1 MPAMWDACSGTEE
14 MAFDCR
20 NQKGQL
26 FGILCYDYI
35 KVHKLLYIHDN
46 VSEDFRQFL
55 KLEAGGLLHN
65 V

>member
-35 KVHKLLYIHDN
+35 KVHKLLYT
-46 VSEDFRQFL
+46 FMTM
-55 KLEAGGLLHN
+55 
-65 V
+65 